1 MSRTIETRLAKLE
14 VMRPP
19 CAALLP
25 LLLVRWPE
33 HGTEAEQEVC
43 RREIAEHE
51 KRYRLVLVLRRAGSE
66 L

>member
-1 MSRTIETRLAKLE
+1 MSRAIETRLARLE
-14 VMRPP
+14 VKHPT
-19 CAALLP
+19 CAELLP

-33 HGTEAEQEVC
+33 GGSEAEQEVC
-43 RREIAEHE
+43 RRDIAEQE